1 MLRKRLKYSVSQ
13 GRIEIL
19 VSKEAIKLLIA
30 ASGTG
35 GHVFPAIAVAQKL
48 TGYQIEWLGVPDRL
62 ESKLVPKEYPLHI
75 IKVGGFQGKFGLG
88 TFKTIGGLVK
98 SIFKVRQLLKQGEF
112 DAVFSTGGYISAPA
126 ILAGYSL
133 GLPVIL
139 HESNAL
145 PGKVTRWLSPFCTK
159 VAVGFV
165 ATSKY
170 IPRAKTIYLGT
181 PCRQEFLSP
190 QPLDLPIPEDSPLI
204 VVVGGSQGAVALN
217 QMIGECVKLWLNAG
231 ATIVHIVGGANAP
244 QEKIEDPRYIVLPF
258 YDNMAGLFQRA
269 DLAISRAGAATLNE
283 LMITRTPSILIPYPY
298 AAEDHQYYNAN
309 VLAAA
314 DGALLFRQEKLTSQF
329 LAVEVLNLLQN
340 PQRLKM
346 MASNTSSLGVINSAD
361 LLADLIGES
370 VNERMRSRTSEPPKR
385 GAQS

>member
-1 MLRKRLKYSVSQ
+1 VSNA
-13 GRIEIL
+13 
-19 VSKEAIKLLIA
+19 AIKLLIA

-35 GHVFPAIAVAQKL
+35 GHVFPGIAVAQKL
-48 TGYQIEWLGVPDRL
+48 SGYQIEWLGVPDRL
-62 ESKLVPKEYPLHI
+62 ESKLVPKEYPLHLI
-75 IKVGGFQGKFGLG
+75 RVGGFQGKPGLG
-88 TFKTIGGLVK
+88 TLKTIGGLIK
-98 SIFKVRQLLKQGEF
+98 GTFQVRKLLKQGHF

-126 ILAGYSL
+126 ILAAYSL
-133 GLPVIL
+133 GLPVFL
-139 HESNAL
+139 HESNAI
-145 PGKVTRWLSPFCTK
+145 PGKVTRWLSYFCTK

-165 ATSKY
+165 ETGKY
-170 IPRAKTIYLGT
+170 LPRAKTIYLGT
-181 PCRQEFLSP
+181 PCRQQFLTP
-190 QPLDLPIPEDSPLI
+190 QPLDLPIPETSPLI

-217 QMIGECVKLWLNAG
+217 QMIRECVSTWLDAG
-231 ATIVHIVGGANAP
+231 ATIVHIVGGANASTETIEHP
-244 QEKIEDPRYIVLPF
+244 QYIVLPF
-258 YDNMAGLFQRA
+258 YENMAGLFQRA

-314 DGALLFRQEKLTSQF
+314 DGALLFRQENLTAQF
-329 LAVEVLNLLQN
+329 LAGEVLDLLQN

-370 VNERMRSRTSEPPKR
+370 VRAKSIPPQVDRPASNTK
-385 GAQS
+385 S

>member
-1 MLRKRLKYSVSQ
+1 
-13 GRIEIL
+13 
-19 VSKEAIKLLIA
+19 VSKAATKLLIA

-48 TGYQIEWLGVPDRL
+48 SGYQIEWLGVPDRL
-62 ESKLVPKEYPLHI
+62 ESKLVPKEYPLHL
-75 IKVGGFQGKFGLG
+75 IKVGGFQGKLG
-88 TFKTIGGLVK
+88 YGTLKTISGLIK
-98 SIFKVRQLLKQGEF
+98 GIFQVRKLLEQGKF
-112 DAVFSTGGYISAPA
+112 DAVFSTGGYIAAPT

-133 GLPVIL
+133 GIPVFL

-165 ATSKY
+165 ETSKHL
-170 IPRAKTIYLGT
+170 PRAQTIYLGT
-181 PCRQEFLSP
+181 PCRQEFLTP
-190 QPLDLPIPEDSPLI
+190 QPLDLPIPQDSPLI

-217 QMIGECVKLWLNAG
+217 QMIRECVNTWLDAG

-244 QEKIEDPRYIVLPF
+244 TEKIEHPRYIVLPF
-258 YDNMAGLFQRA
+258 YENMAGLLQRA

-309 VLAAA
+309 ILGTAG
-314 DGALLFRQEKLTSQF
+314 GALVFRQESLTAQF
-329 LAVEVLNLLQN
+329 LCGEVLDLIQK
-340 PQRLKM
+340 PQRLKT

-361 LLADLIGES
+361 LLADTIGEAI
-370 VNERMRSRTSEPPKR
+370 EAHRRSQP
-385 GAQS
+385 

>member
-1 MLRKRLKYSVSQ
+1 VS
-13 GRIEIL
+13 
-19 VSKEAIKLLIA
+19 SAAIKLLIA

-48 TGYQIEWLGVPDRL
+48 SGYQIEWLGVPDRL
-62 ESKLVPKEYPLHI
+62 ESKLVPQEYPLHLI
-75 IKVGGFQGKFGLG
+75 RVGGFQGKLGWGTLKTFGR
-88 TFKTIGGLVK
+88 LVK
-98 SIFKVRQLLKQGEF
+98 GIFQVRKLLKHGHF
-112 DAVFSTGGYISAPA
+112 NAVFSTGGYISAPT
-126 ILAGYSL
+126 ILAAYSL
-133 GLPVIL
+133 GLPVLL
-139 HESNAL
+139 HESNVI

-165 ATSKY
+165 ETIKY
-170 IPRAKTIYLGT
+170 LPRAKTIYLGT
-181 PCRQEFLSP
+181 PCRQQFLTP
-190 QPLDLPIPEDSPLI
+190 QPLDLPISEASPLI

-217 QMIGECVKLWLNAG
+217 QMIRECVATWLEAG

-244 QEKIEDPRYIVLPF
+244 TEKIEHPGYIVLPF
-258 YDNMAGLFQRA
+258 YENMAGLLQRA

-314 DGALLFRQEKLTSQF
+314 DGALLFRQEQLTAQF

-340 PQRLKM
+340 PQRLKT

-370 VNERMRSRTSEPPKR
+370 INTYLLARRSTHPASGIDRR
-385 GAQS
+385 A

>member
-1 MLRKRLKYSVSQ
+1 VSNA
-13 GRIEIL
+13 
-19 VSKEAIKLLIA
+19 AIKLLIA

-48 TGYQIEWLGVPDRL
+48 SDYQIEWLGVPDRL
-62 ESKLVPKEYPLHI
+62 ESKLVPKEYPLHLI
-75 IKVGGFQGKFGLG
+75 RVGGFQGKLG
-88 TFKTIGGLVK
+88 WGTLKTIGGLVK
-98 SIFKVRQLLKQGEF
+98 GIFQVRKLLKHGRF
-112 DAVFSTGGYISAPA
+112 DAVFSTGGYISAPT
-126 ILAGYSL
+126 ILAAYSL
-133 GLPVIL
+133 GLPVLL
-139 HESNAL
+139 HESNVI

-165 ATSKY
+165 ETIKY
-170 IPRAKTIYLGT
+170 LPRAKTIYLGT
-181 PCRQEFLSP
+181 PCRQQFLTP
-190 QPLDLPIPEDSPLI
+190 QPLDLPIPEASPLI

-217 QMIGECVKLWLNAG
+217 QMIRKCVATWLEVG
-231 ATIVHIVGGANAP
+231 ATIVHIVGGANTP
-244 QEKIEDPRYIVLPF
+244 TEKIEHPRYIVLPF
-258 YDNMAGLFQRA
+258 YENMAGLLQRA

-314 DGALLFRQEKLTSQF
+314 DGALLFRQEQLTAQF

-340 PQRLKM
+340 PQRLKT

-370 VNERMRSRTSEPPKR
+370 INTDLLARRSTHPDSGIDRR
-385 GAQS
+385 A

>member
-1 MLRKRLKYSVSQ
+1 MSNP
-13 GRIEIL
+13 
-19 VSKEAIKLLIA
+19 AIKLLIA

-48 TGYQIEWLGVPDRL
+48 SGYEIEWLGVPDRL
-62 ESKLVPKEYPLHI
+62 ESKLVPKEYPLHLI
-75 IKVGGFQGKFGLG
+75 RVGGFQGKLG
-88 TFKTIGGLVK
+88 VGTLKTMAGLVK
-98 SIFKVRQLLKQGEF
+98 GIFQVRKLLQQGGF

-133 GLPVIL
+133 GLPVFL
-139 HESNAL
+139 HESNAI

-170 IPRAKTIYLGT
+170 LTRAQTIYLGT
-181 PCRQEFLSP
+181 PCREQFLTP
-190 QPLDLPIPEDSPLI
+190 QPLDLPIPADSPLI

-217 QMIGECVKLWLNAG
+217 QTISECVDAWLAAG

-244 QEKIEDPRYIVLPF
+244 TQEIEDPRYIVLPF
-258 YDNMAGLFQRA
+258 YENMAGLFQRA

-314 DGALLFRQEKLTSQF
+314 DGALLFRQENLTAQF
-329 LAVEVLNLLQN
+329 LAAEVLKLLQN
-340 PQRLKM
+340 PQRLKT
-346 MASNTSSLGVINSAD
+346 MASNMSSLGVINSAD
-361 LLADLIGES
+361 LLADTIGQEIAARSLAKAS
-370 VNERMRSRTSEPPKR
+370 VDRHPSL
-385 GAQS
+385 

>member
-1 MLRKRLKYSVSQ
+1 MLRQQLECLCRWRGIK
-13 GRIEIL
+13 IL
-19 VSKEAIKLLIA
+19 VSKAATKLLIA

-48 TGYQIEWLGVPDRL
+48 IGYDIEWLGVPDRL

-75 IKVGGFQGKFGLG
+75 IKVGGFQGKPGIGTLKTIFGLIKG
-88 TFKTIGGLVK
+88 
-98 SIFKVRQLLKQGEF
+98 IFTVRKLLKQGQF

-133 GLPVIL
+133 GLPVFL

-145 PGKVTRWLSPFCTK
+145 PGKVTRWMSPFCTK

-165 ATSKY
+165 ETIKY
-170 IPRAKTIYLGT
+170 LPRARTVYLGT
-181 PCRQEFLSP
+181 PCREQFLSP
-190 QPLDLPIPEDSPLI
+190 QHLDLPIPADSPLI

-217 QMIGECVKLWLNAG
+217 QMIRECVSSWLKAG
-231 ATIVHIVGGANAP
+231 ATIVHIVGGANEP
-244 QEKIEDPRYIVLPF
+244 TEKIEHPQYIVLPF

-314 DGALLFRQEKLTSQF
+314 NGALLFRQESLTAQF
-329 LAVEVLNLLQN
+329 LETEVLNLLEN
-340 PQRLKM
+340 SQRLKT

-361 LLADLIGES
+361 LLADLIGQS
-370 VNERMRSRTSEPPKR
+370 V
-385 GAQS
+385 GAKLASQQPAI

>member
-1 MLRKRLKYSVSQ
+1 M
-13 GRIEIL
+13 
-19 VSKEAIKLLIA
+19 SKAATKLLIA

-48 TGYQIEWLGVPDRL
+48 PGYDIEWLGVPDRL
-62 ESKLVPKEYPLHI
+62 ESKLVPTEYPLHL
-75 IKVGGFQGKFGLG
+75 IKVGGFQGKPGLG
-88 TFKTIGGLVK
+88 TLKTIAGLIK
-98 SIFKVRQLLKQGEF
+98 GIFTVRKLLKQGQF

-133 GLPVIL
+133 GLPVFL

-145 PGKVTRWLSPFCTK
+145 PGKVTRWMSPFCTK

-165 ATSKY
+165 EAIKY
-170 IPRAKTIYLGT
+170 LPRARTIYLGT
-181 PCRQEFLSP
+181 PCRQQFLTP
-190 QPLDLPIPEDSPLI
+190 QPLDLPIPASSPLI

-217 QMIGECVKLWLNAG
+217 QMISECVGTWLEAG
-231 ATIVHIVGGANAP
+231 ATIVHIVGGANEP
-244 QEKIEDPRYIVLPF
+244 TEKIEHPQYIVLPF
-258 YDNMAGLFQRA
+258 YENMAGLFQRA

-314 DGALLFRQEKLTSQF
+314 NGALLFRQESLTAQF
-329 LAVEVLNLLQN
+329 LATEVINLLEN
-340 PQRLKM
+340 TQRIKT

-361 LLADLIGES
+361 LLADLIGS
-370 VNERMRSRTSEPPKR
+370 SINDRLQLPKSSHPIN

>member
-1 MLRKRLKYSVSQ
+1 VSNA
-13 GRIEIL
+13 
-19 VSKEAIKLLIA
+19 AIKLLIA

-48 TGYQIEWLGVPDRL
+48 SGYQIEWLGVPDRL

-75 IKVGGFQGKFGLG
+75 IRVGGFQGKFGLG
-88 TFKTIGGLVK
+88 TLKTLGGLLAGV
-98 SIFKVRQLLKQGEF
+98 FQVRKLLKQGKF

-133 GLPVIL
+133 GLPVFL
-139 HESNAL
+139 HESNAI

-170 IPRAKTIYLGT
+170 LTRAKTIYLGT
-181 PCRQEFLSP
+181 PCRQEFLTS
-190 QPLDLPIPEDSPLI
+190 QPLDLPIPAGSPLI

-217 QMIGECVKLWLNAG
+217 QMISECVRSWLDAG
-231 ATIVHIVGGANAP
+231 ATIVHIVGGANMP
-244 QEKIEDPRYIVLPF
+244 TDKIEHPRYIVLPF
-258 YDNMAGLFQRA
+258 YDNMAGLLQRA
-269 DLAISRAGAATLNE
+269 NLAICRAGAATLNE
-283 LMITRTPSILIPYPY
+283 LMITRTPSILIPYPF

-309 VLAAA
+309 VLASAN
-314 DGALLFRQEKLTSQF
+314 GALLFRQESLTAQF
-329 LAVEVLNLLQN
+329 LSLEVLNLLQN
-340 PQRLKM
+340 PQRLET

-361 LLADLIGES
+361 LLADTIGES
-370 VNERMRSRTSEPPKR
+370 VKARIAARQT
-385 GAQS
+385 AQPVNGTES

>member
-1 MLRKRLKYSVSQ
+1 
-13 GRIEIL
+13 
-19 VSKEAIKLLIA
+19 VSKETTTKLLIA

-48 TGYQIEWLGVPDRL
+48 SNYQIEWLGVPDRL
-62 ESKLVPKEYPLHI
+62 ESQLVPQAYPLHTI
-75 IKVGGFQGKFGLG
+75 LVGGFQGKKFSLG
-88 TFKTIGGLVK
+88 TLKTIGGLIAG
-98 SIFKVRQLLKQGEF
+98 IFQVRQLLKQGKF
-112 DAVFSTGGYISAPA
+112 DAVFSTGGYIAAPA

-133 GLPVIL
+133 GLPVFL

-170 IPRAKTIYLGT
+170 LSRAKTIYLGT

-190 QPLDLPIPEDSPLI
+190 QPLDLPIPKSRQLI
-204 VVVGGSQGAVALN
+204 AVVGGSQGAVALN
-217 QMIGECVKLWLNAG
+217 QMIRECVDAWLAAG
-231 ATIVHIVGGANAP
+231 ATIVHLVGGANAP
-244 QEKIEDPRYIVLPF
+244 TTKSTDPQYIVLPF
-258 YDNMAGLFQRA
+258 YDNMAGLLQRA

-309 VLAAA
+309 VLASA
-314 DGALLFRQEKLTSQF
+314 DGALLFRQENLTAQF
-329 LAVEVLNLLQN
+329 LTAEVLNLLQN
-340 PQRLKM
+340 PQRM
-346 MASNTSSLGVINSAD
+346 QTMASNTSSLGVINSAD
-361 LLADLIGES
+361 LLADLIRGS
-370 VNERMRSRTSEPPKR
+370 VSTRSKSEIPGDGADRPK
-385 GAQS
+385 S

>member
-1 MLRKRLKYSVSQ
+1 M
-13 GRIEIL
+13 
-19 VSKEAIKLLIA
+19 SKAAIKLLVA

-48 TGYQIEWLGVPDRL
+48 SGYQIEWLGVPDRL
-62 ESKLVPKEYPLHI
+62 ESQLVPQTYPLHKI
-75 IKVGGFQGKFGLG
+75 RVGGFQGKFGLG
-88 TFKTIGGLVK
+88 TFKTIGGLIVG
-98 SIFKVRQLLKQGEF
+98 IFQVRRLLKQGKF

-133 GLPVIL
+133 GLPVFL
-139 HESNAL
+139 HESNAM

-170 IPRAKTIYLGT
+170 LPRAKTIYLGT
-181 PCRQEFLSP
+181 PCREQFLTP
-190 QPLDLPIPEDSPLI
+190 QPLDLPIPEKSPLI

-217 QMIGECVKLWLNAG
+217 QMIRECVSMWLEAG
-231 ATIVHIVGGANAP
+231 ATIVHLVGGANASTANITHP
-244 QEKIEDPRYIVLPF
+244 QYIVLPF

-314 DGALLFRQEKLTSQF
+314 NGALLFRQESLTAQF
-329 LAVEVLNLLQN
+329 LAIEVLNLLQN
-340 PQRLKM
+340 PQRLAT
-346 MASNTSSLGVINSAD
+346 MASNVSSLGVINSAD
-361 LLADLIGES
+361 LLADTIGAAIDAH
-370 VNERMRSRTSEPPKR
+370 RRSSQPSQLLDGSE
-385 GAQS
+385 G

>member
-1 MLRKRLKYSVSQ
+1 
-13 GRIEIL
+13 
-19 VSKEAIKLLIA
+19 VSKAATKLLIA

-48 TGYQIEWLGVPDRL
+48 SGYQIEWLGVPDRL
-62 ESKLVPKEYPLHI
+62 ESKLVPKEYPLHLI
-75 IKVGGFQGKFGLG
+75 RVGGFQGKMGYG
-88 TFKTIGGLVK
+88 TLKTIGGLVK
-98 SIFKVRQLLKQGEF
+98 GIFQVRKLLKEGQF
-112 DAVFSTGGYISAPA
+112 DAVFSTGGYIAAPT

-133 GLPVIL
+133 GLPIFL
-139 HESNAL
+139 HESNAI

-165 ATSKY
+165 ETSKY
-170 IPRAKTIYLGT
+170 LPRARTIYLGT
-181 PCRQEFLSP
+181 PCRQEFLTP
-190 QPLDLPIPEDSPLI
+190 QALDLPIPKDSPTI

-217 QMIGECVKLWLNAG
+217 QMICECVDTWLAAG

-244 QEKIEDPRYIVLPF
+244 TAKIEHPQYIVLPF
-258 YDNMAGLFQRA
+258 YDNMAGLLQRA

-314 DGALLFRQEKLTSQF
+314 NGALLFRQENLTAQF
-329 LAVEVLNLLQN
+329 LAAEVLNLLQN
-340 PQRLKM
+340 PQRMKT

-370 VNERMRSRTSEPPKR
+370 VNSRSLSLSE
-385 GAQS
+385 

>member
-1 MLRKRLKYSVSQ
+1 M
-13 GRIEIL
+13 
-19 VSKEAIKLLIA
+19 SKEAIKLLIA

-48 TGYQIEWLGVPDRL
+48 PGYQIEWLGVPDRL

-75 IKVGGFQGKFGLG
+75 INVGGFQGKFGLG
-88 TFKTIGGLVK
+88 TFKTISGLIRG
-98 SIFKVRQLLKQGEF
+98 IFQVRQLLKQGEF

-133 GLPVIL
+133 GLPVFL

-165 ATSKY
+165 ATSKH

-190 QPLDLPIPEDSPLI
+190 QPLDLPIPADSPLI

-217 QMIGECVKLWLNAG
+217 QMIRECVNLWLNAG
-231 ATIVHIVGGANAP
+231 ATIVHIVGGANTP
-244 QEKIEDPRYIVLPF
+244 TEKIDHPLYIVLPF

-314 DGALLFRQEKLTSQF
+314 DGALLFRQENLTSQF

-340 PQRLKM
+340 PQRLKT

-370 VNERMRSRTSEPPKR
+370 VNDRKRSTQT
-385 GAQS
+385 A

>member
-1 MLRKRLKYSVSQ
+1 VSNA
-13 GRIEIL
+13 
-19 VSKEAIKLLIA
+19 AIKLLIA

-48 TGYQIEWLGVPDRL
+48 SGYQIEWLGVPDRL
-62 ESKLVPKEYPLHI
+62 ESKLVPSEYPLHLI
-75 IKVGGFQGKFGLG
+75 RVGGFQGKPGLG
-88 TFKTIGGLVK
+88 TLKTIGGLIK
-98 SIFKVRQLLKQGEF
+98 GIFQVRKLLKQGNF
-112 DAVFSTGGYISAPA
+112 DAAFSTGGYISAPT
-126 ILAGYSL
+126 ILAAYSL
-133 GLPVIL
+133 GLPVFL

-165 ATSKY
+165 ETGKY
-170 IPRAKTIYLGT
+170 LPRAKTVFLGT
-181 PCRQEFLSP
+181 PCREQFLTP
-190 QPLDLPIPEDSPLI
+190 QPLDLPIPEDSQLI

-217 QMIGECVKLWLNAG
+217 QMIRECVDTWLKAG
-231 ATIVHIVGGANAP
+231 ATIVHIVGGANAVADSIEHP
-244 QEKIEDPRYIVLPF
+244 QYIVLPF

-309 VLAAA
+309 VLANAH
-314 DGALLFRQEKLTSQF
+314 GALLFRQEALTAQF
-329 LAVEVLNLLQN
+329 LAEEVLSLLQN
-340 PQRLKM
+340 PQRLAT

-370 VNERMRSRTSEPPKR
+370 VKHRSITTSTN
-385 GAQS
+385 AV